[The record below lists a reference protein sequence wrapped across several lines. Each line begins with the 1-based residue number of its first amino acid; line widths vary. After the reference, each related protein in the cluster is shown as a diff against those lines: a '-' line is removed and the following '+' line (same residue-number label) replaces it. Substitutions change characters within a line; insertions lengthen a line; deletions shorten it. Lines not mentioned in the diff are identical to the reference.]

1 MQFSAQESQ
10 TSVPAVAMRHADSF
24 FHRRTEPC
32 GSVPYSP
39 GLRYP
44 GGSKFDYRPHVFEM
58 VIVKSWIPIVLFALV
73 LLATGHPSS
82 ILPPR
87 VRQASSSIAPSSS
100 PLLEPGFNAV
110 ARSAGKLYFGTAT
123 NNYQLNDTAYVTIL
137 DDLAMFGQITPAKVM
152 KWVRTPPFPL
162 YLQMKV

>member
-10 TSVPAVAMRHADSF
+10 TFVPAVAMRHAGLF

-32 GSVPYSP
+32 GSVLYSP
-39 GLRYP
+39 GLHYP
-44 GGSKFDYRPHVFEM
+44 GGSQFDYRRHVFEM
-58 VIVKSWIPIVLFALV
+58 VLVKFRIPIVLFAPV

-82 ILPPR
+82 SLPPGA
-87 VRQASSSIAPSSS
+87 RQASSSTTPSSS
-100 PLLEPGFNAV
+100 PLLEPGFNAI

-123 NNYQLNDTAYVTIL
+123 NNYQLNDTAYVAIL

-152 KWVRTPPFPL
+152 KWVRSSQFPT
-162 YLQMKV
+162 